1 VERLLRSRH
10 EGRRDTRLTSNYLYL
25 ISHRIQITLSDA
37 QYAFLDHEADR
48 TSVSIAE
55 LMRRAVETT
64 YGIDIPRRVSVINHT
79 LGRRPG
85 RRFDRRRWFGGV
97 DFD

>member
-1 VERLLRSRH
+1 M
-10 EGRRDTRLTSNYLYL
+10 G
-25 ISHRIQITLSDA
+25 HRIQITLTDD
-37 QYAFLDHEADR
+37 QYAFLDNEADR
-48 TSVSIAE
+48 SSVSIAE

-64 YGIDIPRRVSVINHT
+64 YGIDRPRRVSLINHT

-85 RRFDRRRWFGGV
+85 RRFDRRRPRFDV

>member
-1 VERLLRSRH
+1 M
-10 EGRRDTRLTSNYLYL
+10 T
-25 ISHRIQITLSDA
+25 HRIQITLTDA
-37 QYAFLDHEADR
+37 QYAFLDDEADR

-64 YGIDIPRRVSVINHT
+64 YGIDIPRRVSLINHT

-85 RRFDRRRWFGGV
+85 RRFDRRRRRFGV